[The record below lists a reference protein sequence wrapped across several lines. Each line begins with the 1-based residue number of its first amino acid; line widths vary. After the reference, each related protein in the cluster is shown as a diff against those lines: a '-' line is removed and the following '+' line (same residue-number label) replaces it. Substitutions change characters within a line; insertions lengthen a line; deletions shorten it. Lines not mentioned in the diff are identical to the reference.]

1 MRKLSRFLLSLCLCL
16 SCIWNSA
23 PFLPTLQTTAEET
36 NNTSNV
42 MEFTVENPAFAQI
55 EKVTL
60 DEGEAVKI
68 VPKLSTVVLYLHHSA
83 FDGMQNGEKAHID
96 FQMFLTST
104 AEGYDSLRLNTWGG
118 VLVDYGFKRNAW
130 NRVNFDGAVFTREG
144 ETVVCVEI
152 QNAIDKELY
161 IRDMQVNDDTFTTE
175 GIFGGVELYQYEPN
189 SKHQTMM
196 NGYLLVTPDDKLIV
210 QDGGYIGDG
219 AELLKLINQYNY
231 KVDGWFLSHYHVDHV
246 TALTEILN
254 NGDIV
259 IENLYYNFSANW
271 PNLDGDK
278 GCITALENALNA
290 HPEKVK
296 NIITTKKGDVYTFGE
311 YLTIKVLND
320 PDYMTQINS
329 GNNTTVVFKAET
341 PGEDILFLGDLGE
354 SGDTYLQDPY
364 FVREMRSCAVVQM
377 AHHGQNGVSDRFYEV
392 MDEIKICL
400 YPAPQWLY
408 DVIEGAH
415 NGIGVNALGSGP
427 WNTLHTRHLM
437 RTLGVRVSYPAFER
451 VHLR

>member
-1 MRKLSRFLLSLCLCL
+1 MRKSRNGLLATLLSVVCA
-16 SCIWNSA
+16 WNCVQMQPVSVVA
-23 PFLPTLQTTAEET
+23 TESGDVSKQEFYV
-36 NNTSNV
+36 SNAGYANI
-42 MEFTVENPAFAQI
+42 EN
-55 EKVTL
+55 VTL
-60 DEGEAVKI
+60 EDGRSAVKI
-68 VPKLSTVVLYLHHSA
+68 VPKLSETAVYWAHEA
-83 FDGMQNGEKAHID
+83 FDGVKAGAEKHID
-96 FQMFLTST
+96 FQMYVGC
-104 AEGYDSLRLNTWGG
+104 EEDGYDGFVLNTWGG
-118 VLVDYGFKRNAW
+118 LPIDYGFKRNAW
-130 NRVNFDGAVFTREG
+130 NRVNFDGNIFHKEG
-144 ETVVCVEI
+144 EEVVCLLFE
-152 QNAIDKELY
+152 NAIGKEIY
-161 IRDMQVNDDTFTTE
+161 ITDVTVNDDTFTTE

-189 SKHQTMM
+189 SPHQTMM
-196 NGYLLVTPDDKLIV
+196 NGYVLVTPDGKLVV

-219 AELLKLINQYNY
+219 EELLKLINQYNY

-254 NGDIV
+254 EGDIV
-259 IENLYYNFSANW
+259 IENLYYNFSASW
-271 PNLDGDK
+271 PNLDADK
-278 GCITALENALNA
+278 GCITALENALRA

-296 NIITTKKGDVYTFGE
+296 NIITTKKGDEYTFGE
-311 YLTIKVLND
+311 YLKIKVLND
-320 PDYMTQINS
+320 PDYLTQINS
-329 GNNTTVVFKAET
+329 GNNTSVVFKAET

-354 SGDTYLQDPY
+354 TGDTYLQDPY

-392 MDEIKICL
+392 MDNIKVCL

-451 VHLR
+451 IHLK